1 MNRSFFALFL
11 GLMMFSDFA
20 CAQKTDTKPVVETKT
35 PAVETK
41 TYSQMDGDEKLRFI
55 AAKSDEILAL
65 FGRTEGDK
73 INAEG
78 LRAIQSYLG
87 SYTKR
92 LSATKLDSCDSK
104 SWVRSDLT
112 SIIMRGSKNA
122 AAISEEFSAQ
132 KLPPQ
137 IGLYTAMIETEFCP
151 CLQAPNGALGMFQFI
166 AVVAKEF
173 GLNTKK
179 TASPKNPDERCQP
192 KPAARAA
199 AKYDRMMLDRDFESD
214 AIGFPLAISSYNRG
228 QGNTKNH
235 ISDVAAISK
244 APRISFWVLIET
256 TDVLRETF
264 KKEKPSKTPLY
275 FKQFELENIK
285 YVPKFFAAAIIG
297 ENPKAFGID
306 MMPLSQTK

>member
-1 MNRSFFALFL
+1 MKRSFFALFL
-11 GLMMFSDFA
+11 GLMMFSHFA
-20 CAQKTDTKPVVETKT
+20 WAQKTETK

-41 TYSQMDGDEKLRFI
+41 TYSQMVADEKLRFI
-55 AAKSDEILAL
+55 AAKSDEILAV
-65 FGRTEGDK
+65 FGRTKGDE

-78 LRAIQSYLG
+78 LRAIQSAID

-92 LSATKLDSCDSK
+92 LSVTKLDSCDSK
-104 SWVRSDLT
+104 SWIKSDLT

-151 CLQAPNGALGMFQFI
+151 CLQSPTGALGMFQYL
-166 AVVAKEF
+166 AMSAKDF
-173 GLNTKK
+173 GLKTKK
-179 TASPKNPDERCQP
+179 NASPKNPDERCQP
-192 KPAARAA
+192 KLAAGAA
-199 AKYDRMMLDRDFESD
+199 AKHYKMMLDRYFESN
-214 AIGFPLAISSYNRG
+214 AIGLPLAIGAFNSG
-228 QGNTKNH
+228 EGNTKRH
-235 ISDVAAISK
+235 ISEVSAISK
-244 APRISFWVLIET
+244 TPRISFWVLIET
-256 TDVLRETF
+256 VDVLRETF
-264 KKEKPSKTPLY
+264 KKEGTPLY
-275 FKQFELENIK
+275 FQQFENENIK